1 MIHSQTQIN
10 NFPMRLAVTHQPQ
23 KSRRAGKLCNAFLH
37 TTHRSFTPH
46 NGPAYSHVNTT
57 LATTTAMRTLR
68 YKRLNASKQEFRLL
82 ELAPAQSLE
91 EEVVCR
97 LVTLPLTDDLEYIA
111 ISSLYGDQ
119 TDTERVT
126 VDGIPINITS
136 HVAEALRHV
145 RAVFFPTI
153 QKNVAVKPQGS
164 SRRSERRGPRWL
176 LHLLRHVSSILPN
189 PELEG
194 ETPLRLW
201 IDMLCINQQD
211 DREKTKQNLG
221 RIYKSAKMVIGWL
234 GLKSEFTDDGLR
246 VLKEIDEAMP
256 HHWGDPGDKELY
268 PENYSPQHRWA
279 QRIQHIWES
288 PGEGMEAFAQPHWIG
303 ANDFMNRPYFQ
314 RRWILEEI
322 AMGRY
327 PAFLVG
333 DAIVSWKQVLRLNRF
348 MEEFREYESDIFPP
362 RLRAM
367 IADVPLGTIHAL
379 LDEFARRRRLER
391 EEAMTT
397 TQSSSSTRET
407 RGKYS
412 G

>member
-1 MIHSQTQIN
+1 MATKQTI
-10 NFPMRLAVTHQPQ
+10 
-23 KSRRAGKLCNAFLH
+23 
-37 TTHRSFTPH
+37 
-46 NGPAYSHVNTT
+46 
-57 LATTTAMRTLR
+57 R

-82 ELAPAQSLE
+82 ELAPAQTLDDP
-91 EEVVCR
+91 VVCR
-97 LVTLPLTDDLEYIA
+97 LVTVPLTDDLEYLA
-111 ISSLYGDQ
+111 LSSLYGEQ
-119 TDTERVT
+119 TDTERII
-126 VDGIPINITS
+126 VDGTPINITA
-136 HVAEALRHV
+136 HLGQALRHV

-153 QKNVAVKPQGS
+153 QNIPKPQGS
-164 SRRSERRGPRWL
+164 SRRSGSDKRGPRWL
-176 LHLLRHVSSILPN
+176 LHLLRHVSSILPS
-189 PELEG
+189 PDAEA

-211 DREKTKQNLG
+211 DRENSRQALG

-234 GLKSEFTDDGLR
+234 GLKVECTDAGLA
-246 VLKEIDEAMP
+246 VLKEIDDAMP
-256 HHWGDPGDKELY
+256 THWGDPGDKEMY
-268 PENYSPQHRWA
+268 PENYSPRHEWA
-279 QRIQHIWES
+279 RKIQHIWEAA
-288 PGEGMEAFAQPHWIG
+288 EGVEAFTQPHWVG

-322 AMGRY
+322 ALGRF

-333 DAIVSWKQVLRLNRF
+333 DSIVSWKQVLRLNRF
-348 MEEFREYESDIFPP
+348 MEEFREYPSDLFPP

-367 IADVPLGTIHAL
+367 IADVPLGTVHAL

-412 G
+412 A